1 MADHL
6 RARSAL
12 HDAGG
17 ETPCAFGV
25 ATMVRLTEEPPA
37 GAMVLRLDAG
47 DDGALQRAREALGV
61 DLPLLPNTWHGSGD
75 SAVLWQACDE
85 WLVLTAD
92 GRQTEMAARLTQALA
107 GWHSAVTDVSDL
119 HAGFGIEGPAGRDLL
134 RKGCA
139 VDLHPRVF
147 STGQLALTALARVR
161 VVLWQTG
168 DAPAYRLR
176 VERSHA
182 RYLWDWLV
190 DAGGEFIGG

>member
-6 RARSAL
+6 RARSTL
-12 HDAGG
+12 HDTGG
-17 ETPCAFGV
+17 ETLCAFGA